1 MSQYKGHLEKRED
14 PEESM
19 TRMEDKVVEVDKAEH
34 NVRQEEAHTWG
45 REMEEVRGG
54 AMDPGLGEQEE
65 IGAVGAKDEN
75 GIKGDIVLEAP
86 SGEG

>member
-1 MSQYKGHLEKRED
+1 
-14 PEESM
+14 M
-19 TRMEDKVVEVDKAEH
+19 TRMEDKVVEVDKAGH

-65 IGAVGAKDEN
+65 IGAVGAKYEN
-75 GIKGDIVLEAP
+75 GNRGDVAKKAP